1 MRKLLLCLVIGL
13 SAAMLFAVDITQDL
27 NSKTSWETPAGN
39 EFKVNLTIDP
49 DALNY
54 IRVGFSGTE
63 ITNDTTGIIS
73 DKANVTLAAGTD
85 ESTFNNASDDVYVYY
100 QVRTADKIQISLA
113 AEDMSTIAND
123 HTIPFNISFTPKG
136 TTGGATSIDSAATMA
151 TLAEQATPVLA
162 FTPTEDNVAEAKA
175 ESVALTISTTI
186 DKIPVGAT
194 GDYSGKIKMFV
205 TIPE

>member
-27 NSKTSWETPAGN
+27 NSENSWETPAGN
-39 EFKVNLTIDP
+39 EFKVNLTINP
-49 DALNY
+49 DTLNY
-54 IRVGFSGTE
+54 IRVGFSDTE
-63 ITNDTTGIIS
+63 ITNETTGIIS
-73 DKANVTLAAGTD
+73 DKTNVTLAAGTD
-85 ESTFNNASDDVYVYY
+85 DSTFNNASDDVYVYY
-100 QVRTADKIQISLA
+100 QVRTADRIQISLA
-113 AEDMSTIAND
+113 AEDMSTSANG

-136 TTGGATSIDSAATMA
+136 ITGGATSIDSAATMA

-162 FTPTEDNVAEAKA
+162 FTPTEDNAAEAKA
-175 ESVALTISTTI
+175 ESVALSISTTI